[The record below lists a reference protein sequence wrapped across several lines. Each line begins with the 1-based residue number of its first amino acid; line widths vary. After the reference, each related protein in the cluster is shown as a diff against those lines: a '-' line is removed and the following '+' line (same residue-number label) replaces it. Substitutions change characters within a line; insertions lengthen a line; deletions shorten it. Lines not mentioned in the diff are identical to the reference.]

1 MKSLFVFPLFLL
13 FITSSSNVF
22 AQNSQDLLASSP
34 ESFTEVTKVIAA
46 DTELKKLAAKI
57 DEYMQAAVKND
68 QFSGSILV
76 AQKGAPIISKGYRLA
91 NYELKVPNTPQTTFT
106 LASITKQFTGVAIMK
121 LQEQRWL
128 KVSDKI
134 CKYLDNCPVA
144 WQAITIH
151 QLLTHTSGIE
161 NFSSLPDWDEE
172 IAVQPTS
179 REGFVDVFRDLPL
192 EFSPGEKFEYSNS
205 GYYLLGLIVEGAT
218 GQSYEDYLQRYIFT
232 PLGMKNTGLVNPRSL
247 QPNRASGY
255 DWSGNYFVHPDYED
269 LTHAFSNGGIYSTTE
284 DLLLW
289 DKALYGE
296 QVVSKQSLEKIFT
309 PFKEGYGYG
318 WNINEKFGR
327 KHVGHS
333 GSLMG
338 FSTYLSRFP
347 AEQISIII
355 LSNSDRTS
363 ATKVANNLAAIV
375 FDQDYELPQPQL
387 YDLLYTTLQ
396 EEGEEAAVQ
405 QYRDLKKAQK
415 SSYDFGEDMLNELGY
430 DLLYN
435 KERKGAIAI
444 FELAV
449 EMFPQSA
456 NTYDSLA
463 EGYFENKNYLRSIKN
478 YQKSL
483 DLDPDNKN
491 AERMLEKIKR
501 IGRDGNATPKK

>member
-1 MKSLFVFPLFLL
+1 MKSLLALLLLIL
-13 FITSSSNVF
+13 FIACPQNVF
-22 AQNSQDLLASSP
+22 SQDSKHKLDGPVEQISRAPRPSG
-34 ESFTEVTKVIAA
+34 KDIAA
-46 DTELKKLAAKI
+46 KV
-57 DEYMQAAVKND
+57 DEYMKAAVKND

-76 AQKGAPIISKGYRLA
+76 ARGGTAIISKGYRMA
-91 NYELKVPNTPQTTFT
+91 NYELNVPNTPQTTFT
-106 LASITKQFTGVAIMK
+106 LASLTKQFTGLAMMQ
-121 LQEQRWL
+121 LQEQGWL

-134 CKYLDNCPVA
+134 CKYLDNCPAA
-144 WQAITIH
+144 WQPITIH
-151 QLLTHTSGIE
+151 HLLTHTSGIE
-161 NFSSLPDWDEE
+161 NFSSLPDWDEV
-172 IAVQPTS
+172 IAVAPNT
-179 REGFVDVFRDLPL
+179 RAGFVDVFRDLPL
-192 EFSPGEKFEYSNS
+192 EFTPGEKFEYSNS
-205 GYYLLGLIVEGAT
+205 GYFLLGLILERAS
-218 GQSYEDYLQRYIFT
+218 GQSYEDYLQQNIFT
-232 PLGMKNTGLVNPRSL
+232 PSGMKNTGLVDPISL

-269 LTHAFSNGGIYSTTE
+269 LTHAYSNGGLYSTTE
-284 DLLLW
+284 DLLRW

-296 QVVSKQSLEKIFT
+296 QLVSKKSLQEIFT
-309 PFKEGYGYG
+309 SFKGGYGYG

-327 KHVGHS
+327 QNTNHS

-347 AEQISIII
+347 SEQITIII

-363 ATKVANNLAAIV
+363 ATKVANHLAAIV
-375 FDQDYELPQPQL
+375 FGEDYELPQAQL
-387 YDLLYTTLQ
+387 YDILYTTLQ

-405 QYRDLKKAQK
+405 QYRDLKKLQQ

-435 KERKGAIAI
+435 KNNTGAIAI
-444 FELAV
+444 FNLAV

-483 DLDPDNKN
+483 DLDPENKN

>member
-1 MKSLFVFPLFLL
+1 MGLPKV
-13 FITSSSNVF
+13 I
-22 AQNSQDLLASSP
+22 AQNSQGPLPSSATSVNEMAKAVMPSSDRKDLAG
-34 ESFTEVTKVIAA
+34 
-46 DTELKKLAAKI
+46 KI

-76 AQKGAPIISKGYRLA
+76 ARKGSPIISKGYRMA

-106 LASITKQFTGVAIMK
+106 LASITKQFTGVAIMQ

-134 CKYLDNCPVA
+134 CKYLENCPAA
-144 WQAITIH
+144 WQSITIH
-151 QLLTHTSGIE
+151 HLLTHTSGIE

-179 REGFVDVFRDLPL
+179 RVGFVDVFRDLPL
-192 EFSPGEKFEYSNS
+192 EFTPGEKFEYSNS
-205 GYYLLGLIVEGAT
+205 GYYLLGLIIEGAT
-218 GQSYEDYLQRYIFT
+218 GQPYEDYLQQYIFT
-232 PLGMKNTGLVNPRSL
+232 PLGMKNTGLVNPIAL

-269 LTHAFSNGGIYSTTE
+269 LTHAFSNGGLYSTTE

-289 DKALYGE
+289 DQALYSE
-296 QVVSKQSLEKIFT
+296 QLVSKQSLEKIFT
-309 PFKEGYGYG
+309 PYKEGYGYG
-318 WNINEKFGR
+318 WNINEKLGR
-327 KHVGHS
+327 AHVGHS

-363 ATKVANNLAAIV
+363 ATKVANQLAAIV
-375 FDQDYELPQPQL
+375 FGEDYELPQAQL
-387 YDLLYTTLQ
+387 YDILYTTLQ
-396 EEGEEAAVQ
+396 EEGEEAAVK
-405 QYRDLKKAQK
+405 QYRDLKKLQQ

-435 KERKGAIAI
+435 KNNTGAIAI
-444 FELAV
+444 FNLAV

-483 DLDPDNKN
+483 DLDPENKN